1 MRLLAP
7 NGGSSCPSV
16 LLYSKS
22 TLTVR
27 PGAKERDPMADVWSM
42 VHELDAG
49 TRERLA
55 DVLET
60 RGAGRQQ
67 QQQAMRRSFLAE
79 IAFPPGAR
87 ALRSTAGRG
96 C

>member
-27 PGAKERDPMADVWSM
+27 PGAMERDPMADVWSM

-67 QQQAMRRSFLAE
+67 QAMRRSFLAE

-87 ALRSTAGRG
+87 VLRSTAGRG